1 MKKQNILLDEEWNC
15 KISDFGMARF
25 VEVEC
30 NTPPRTNSFA
40 TADGKSVP
48 AEKALYKRVSS
59 NSSLLTSNRR
69 MTICGTEE
77 YMAPEMLFDEEYSF
91 GVDIFCFG
99 MMIFEVQH
107 LIDT

>member
-1 MKKQNILLDEEWNC
+1 MDEDWNC

-30 NTPPRTNSFA
+30 FTPPRINSSGNSN
-40 TADGKSVP
+40 DNSSSGV
-48 AEKALYKRVSS
+48 AEKTFNKRISS
-59 NSSLLTSNRR
+59 SSSLLTGSRR

-99 MMIFEVQH
+99 MMVFEVS
-107 LIDT
+107 